1 VYIYDGDYN
10 LVASYTGSY
19 RDLWTD
25 WVTGSTIRVRL
36 VSDSSVTAYGFTIDR
51 KETGAAPPPP
61 SGNKF
66 AILVG
71 VNDYADPSVNDL
83 VGCVEDAMDWRS
95 YLVGKGYQI
104 SHFLADSQATE
115 ANVKAAI
122 ADVVARAGPDSTIVF
137 SFSGHGGKSD
147 EVGLPQGNSVLC
159 CHDSGWGTGGN
170 LTDTELQ
177 QAFSGYTGRLLVFL
191 DSCRS
196 GGMNEVASGLN
207 RYMTTTCSDDGY
219 GFGIPWYQNGA
230 WGYWFVDRGLLHGWS
245 GQQDMEGNFTWAR
258 SSYINDILA
267 GTEYDTENNYPM
279 QFDGDLANLF
289 YL

>member
-1 VYIYDGDYN
+1 
-10 LVASYTGSY
+10 
-19 RDLWTD
+19 
-25 WVTGSTIRVRL
+25 
-36 VSDSSVTAYGFTIDR
+36 
-51 KETGAAPPPP
+51 
-61 SGNKF
+61 
-66 AILVG
+66 
-71 VNDYADPSVNDL
+71 
-83 VGCVEDAMDWRS
+83 
-95 YLVGKGYQI
+95 
-104 SHFLADSQATE
+104 LADSQATE

-170 LTDTELQ
+170 FTDTELQ
-177 QAFSGYTGRLLVFL
+177 QAFSGYTGRLFVFL

-196 GGMNEVASGLN
+196 GGMNEVATGSN

-230 WGYWFVDRGLLHGWS
+230 WGYWFCDRGLLHGWS